1 MNHLKSAHLKNFGP
15 WKDQI
20 FEFHEGVNVVIGE
33 SGHGKSA
40 MLKAL
45 DFVLNNK
52 APKSAAGPLGFI
64 TRPEERG
71 KISEVAIEM
80 FTEDN
85 IDKIIRTRGK
95 SKNEYQLNNDKPQKA
110 FGRGVVPDHIA
121 KIINMSSV
129 NYHKQKHL
137 PFLLDEKPG
146 AVAKQ
151 LSSIINLDEIDESEV
166 LAKSCV
172 SENKKLLK
180 SEINEL
186 ESLDTQLSELHYVQ
200 KFKAKTDSF
209 IDLQNN
215 FYNKNNKFNKID
227 TILSDINALTA
238 QTAQYTDL
246 IALGDA
252 VESVS
257 LNQAKFDK
265 DTAKFDKVV
274 EILNQLED
282 FDNKQKRYSM
292 LIGLGNK
299 IEINE
304 NNIKILGE
312 ERNKNLKITKT
323 LSSIKQLKKSSEQSL
338 ELLKLSEKIDNL
350 QIKQM
355 EFSDEEERYQEIAGC
370 LDAIEKLGLKKRE
383 VDAELC
389 MYETILSRL
398 ACPTCGAIKGKI
410 NGKIE

>member
-20 FEFHEGVNVVIGE
+20 FEFHEGVNVIIGE

-52 APKSAAGPLGFI
+52 TPKSAAGVLGFI

-71 KISEVAIEM
+71 KIAEVAIEM
-80 FTEDN
+80 FTEDS
-85 IDKIIRTRGK
+85 IDKIIRRRGK
-95 SKNEYQLNNDKPQKA
+95 STNNYQLNDDKPQKA

-129 NYHKQKHL
+129 NYHKQKDL

-151 LSSIINLDEIDESEV
+151 LSSIINLDEIDESES

-200 KFKAKTDSF
+200 EFKAKVDSF
-209 IDLQNN
+209 IIIQNN
-215 FYNKNNKFNKID
+215 FYQKNNKFNKID
-227 TILSDINALTA
+227 TILSDIDSLRV
-238 QTAQYTDL
+238 QIAQYTDL

-252 VESVS
+252 VESVG
-257 LNQAKFDK
+257 LNQVKFAR
-265 DTAKFDKVV
+265 DTAKFDKIV

-312 ERNKNLKITKT
+312 ERNKNLKIRKI
-323 LSSIKQLKKSSEQSL
+323 LNNIKQLKISSEQSL
-338 ELLKLSEKIDNL
+338 ELLNLSEKIDQL

-355 EFSDEEERYQEIAGC
+355 ELSDRNYEYEEIADC
-370 LDAIEKLGLKKRE
+370 LDSIKELNNQKKQIDKWIDQEEFKLDL
-383 VDAELC
+383 
-389 MYETILSRL
+389 I
-398 ACPTCGAIKGKI
+398 ACPLCGHIKGKI
-410 NGKIE
+410 DG